1 MGGVGGY
8 LPPAPCG
15 LAGGLLTGGT
25 AFADSFTRA
34 GGRTGGTAFAEKLCC
49 SPRGGW
55 AVSGVGLGWCASL
68 PIVHSSL
75 AGRKLPHVREFS
87 KSVHGIVYGKIKQSK
102 NLNQLLH
109 TKFAVAPAGL
119 CHALF

>member
-1 MGGVGGY
+1 MGGVGGLGY
-8 LPPAPCG
+8 LPPAPCGG

-34 GGRTGGTAFAEKLCC
+34 GGRIEGTAFAEKLCC

-68 PIVHSSL
+68 LIVHSSIVGWKSTHVSQL
-75 AGRKLPHVREFS
+75 PVNRRKLNYSFRS
-87 KSVHGIVYGKIKQSK
+87 NDWCHGSRMGATHSDPNVI
-102 NLNQLLH
+102 
-109 TKFAVAPAGL
+109 
-119 CHALF
+119 